1 MGDFLCGLEACPG
14 MGSLRAL
21 RMEQLLGDL
30 SSLRVD
36 GKQAGR
42 WGGGVA
48 VEALSR
54 ISRLLFPATRSW
66 PYHGQLGSFLPQWM
80 GCSHEALVR
89 SDP

>member
-1 MGDFLCGLEACPG
+1 MGDFLCGLEAVKFKG
-14 MGSLRAL
+14 RW
-21 RMEQLLGDL
+21 
-30 SSLRVD
+30 
-36 GKQAGR
+36 QAGR
-42 WGGGVA
+42 WGGGIA